1 MGGAL
6 PGLIELM
13 LPLIQAAALI
23 VARPLGFIIVFPVF
37 GWMGLVGM
45 IRTVTAFVIGFP
57 MFEFVYGDL
66 LAANTN
72 LEAEFIVMLVGKE
85 FLVGAVIGIVLG
97 APFWAAETAGSYVD
111 VFRGTSAATVVS
123 PDQMSEPLVT
133 GAIFSIALVA
143 IFLVMGGLRVA
154 VDAIYESFQIWP
166 MFQLIPEI
174 SEALYPIFVEL
185 LSKIFQVA
193 LALGAP
199 IMIAMFLGEV
209 ALAYASR
216 FAQQINVFD
225 ATLSAKNLIFLFIM
239 PPYLYMLTAY
249 YADDVLDID
258 GLVEIMGRMVA
269 R

>member
-1 MGGAL
+1 MDEAL

-23 VARPLGFIIVFPVF
+23 VARPLGFIIIFPVF

-57 MFEFVYGDL
+57 MFESVYGDL
-66 LAANTN
+66 LLANIN
-72 LEAEFIVMLVGKE
+72 FAPEVIVMLVGKE

-111 VFRGTSAATVVS
+111 VFRGTSSATVVS
-123 PDQMSEPLVT
+123 PDQMAEPLVT

-174 SEALYPIFVEL
+174 SEALYPIFIEL
-185 LSKIFQVA
+185 LSKIFRVA

-199 IMIAMFLGEV
+199 IMIAMFLGEI

-239 PPYLYMLTAY
+239 PPYLYMLTAF

>member
-1 MGGAL
+1 MDSAL

-37 GWMGLVGM
+37 GWLGLVGM

-57 MFEFVYGDL
+57 MFTVVYGDL
-66 LAANTN
+66 IVANTSFD
-72 LEAEFIVMLVGKE
+72 AEYIVLLVSKE
-85 FLVGAVIGIVLG
+85 FLVGAIIGVVLG

-111 VFRGTSAATVVS
+111 VFRGTSSATVVS

-133 GAIFSIALVA
+133 GAVFSIALVA

-154 VDAIYESFQIWP
+154 VGAIYESFQIWP
-166 MFQLIPEI
+166 LFELVPQITQP
-174 SEALYPIFVEL
+174 LYPIFVEL
-185 LSKIFQVA
+185 LSKVFRLA

-199 IMIAMFLGEV
+199 IMIAMFLGEL

-225 ATLSAKNLIFLFIM
+225 ATLSAKNLIFLFMM
-239 PPYLYMLTAY
+239 PPYLYMLTAF

-258 GLVEIMGRMVA
+258 GLVSIMGRMIEP
-269 R
+269 

>member
-1 MGGAL
+1 MDEAL

-57 MFEFVYGDL
+57 MFELVYGDL
-66 LAANTN
+66 LSANIN
-72 LEAEFIVMLVGKE
+72 LAPEVIVMLVGKE

-111 VFRGTSAATVVS
+111 VFRGTSSATVVS
-123 PDQMSEPLVT
+123 PDQMAEPLVT

-174 SEALYPIFVEL
+174 SEALYPIFIEL
-185 LSKIFQVA
+185 LSKIFRVA

-199 IMIAMFLGEV
+199 IMIAMFLGEI

-239 PPYLYMLTAY
+239 PPYLYMLTAF

>member
-1 MGGAL
+1 
-6 PGLIELM
+6 M
-13 LPLIQAAALI
+13 LPLMQAAALI
-23 VARPLGFIIVFPVF
+23 IARPLGFIIVFPVF

-57 MFEFVYGDL
+57 LFEMVYVDL
-66 LAANTN
+66 LAANTTLN
-72 LEAEFIVMLVGKE
+72 AEYIVTLVAKE
-85 FLVGAVIGIVLG
+85 FMVGAILGVVLG

-111 VFRGTSAATVVS
+111 VFRGTSSATVVS

-133 GAIFSIALVA
+133 GAIFSLALAA
-143 IFLVMGGLRVA
+143 IFIVMGGLRVA
-154 VDAIYESFQIWP
+154 VDAVYQSFQIWP
-166 MFQLIPEI
+166 MFEVIPKI

-185 LSKIFQVA
+185 LTKIFKLA

-199 IMIAMFLGEV
+199 IMIAMFLAEM

-258 GLVEIMGRMVA
+258 GLIEIMARMVA

>member
-1 MGGAL
+1 MDGAL
-6 PGLIELM
+6 TGLIELM

-37 GWMGLVGM
+37 GWLGLVGM
-45 IRTVTAFVIGFP
+45 IRTVTAIVIGIP
-57 MFEFVYGDL
+57 MFEVVYGDL
-66 LAANTN
+66 ITANTT
-72 LEAEFIVMLVGKE
+72 LEAEYIVMLVGKE
-85 FLVGAVIGIVLG
+85 FLVGAIVGIVLG

-154 VDAIYESFQIWP
+154 IGAVYESFQIWP

-174 SEALYPIFVEL
+174 SESLYPIFVEL
-185 LSKIFQVA
+185 LSKIFRLA

-199 IMIAMFLGEV
+199 IMIAMFLGEL

-239 PPYLYMLTAY
+239 PPYLYMLTAH

-258 GLVEIMGRMVA
+258 GLVQIMGRMVA

>member
-1 MGGAL
+1 
-6 PGLIELM
+6 
-13 LPLIQAAALI
+13 
-23 VARPLGFIIVFPVF
+23 
-37 GWMGLVGM
+37 
-45 IRTVTAFVIGFP
+45 
-57 MFEFVYGDL
+57 
-66 LAANTN
+66 
-72 LEAEFIVMLVGKE
+72 
-85 FLVGAVIGIVLG
+85 
-97 APFWAAETAGSYVD
+97 
-111 VFRGTSAATVVS
+111 VVS
-123 PDQMSEPLVT
+123 PDQMAEPLVT

-174 SEALYPIFVEL
+174 SEALYPIFIEL
-185 LSKIFQVA
+185 LSKIFRVA

-199 IMIAMFLGEV
+199 IMIAMFLGEI

-239 PPYLYMLTAY
+239 PPYLYMLTAF

>member
-1 MGGAL
+1 
-6 PGLIELM
+6 M
-13 LPLIQAAALI
+13 L
-23 VARPLGFIIVFPVF
+23 IVFPVF

-57 MFEFVYGDL
+57 LFELVYVDL
-66 LAANTN
+66 LAANTT
-72 LEAEFIVMLVGKE
+72 LQAEYIVTLVAKE
-85 FLVGAVIGIVLG
+85 FMVGAIIGVVLG

-111 VFRGTSAATVVS
+111 VFRGTSSATVVS

-133 GAIFSIALVA
+133 GAIFSLALAA
-143 IFLVMGGLRVA
+143 IFIVMGGLRVA
-154 VDAIYESFQIWP
+154 VDAVYQSFQIWP
-166 MFQLIPEI
+166 MFELFPEI
-174 SEALYPIFVEL
+174 NESLYPIFVEL
-185 LSKIFQVA
+185 LTKIFKLA

-199 IMIAMFLGEV
+199 IMIAMFLAEM

-249 YADDVLDID
+249 YADDVLDIE
-258 GLVEIMGRMVA
+258 GLIEIMARMVA